1 MPIYE
6 YICEHCNERYEHL
19 ALRSGDRAACPKCG
33 SLRHT
38 LQFSVFAPGAN
49 GDGKSASSPASAA
62 SSSSCCGGSC
72 GCGRR

>member
-6 YICEHCNERYEHL
+6 YICEECSERYEHL
-19 ALRSGDRAACPKCG
+19 ALRSGDNAACPKCG
-33 SLRHT
+33 SRQHT

-49 GDGKSASSPASAA
+49 GEGKSASSSAA
-62 SSSSCCGGSC
+62 PASSCCGGSC

>member
-6 YICEHCNERYEHL
+6 YICEECSERYEHL
-19 ALRSGDRAACPKCG
+19 ALRSGDNAACPKCG
-33 SLRHT
+33 SHRHM

-49 GDGKSASSPASAA
+49 GESKSISSSASDGPA
-62 SSSSCCGGSC
+62 SSCCGGSC